1 MTAREA
7 KHQAM
12 FSEWKDRIIECRNSG
27 LRVSEWCQLNG
38 YGLQTYYRWEREIME
53 EASKQ
58 LVPQTSAYELSTP
71 VFAELPPP
79 REEPIPSNQG
89 EIVAT
94 VDFGR
99 ARLSIYTGADTAF
112 IKALCEALTYVK

>member
-12 FSEWKDRIIECRNSG
+12 LSEWKDRIIDCRNSG

-38 YGLQTYYRWEREIME
+38 YGLQTYYRWEREIMGE
-53 EASKQ
+53 VSKQ
-58 LVPQTSAYELSTP
+58 LVPQRTTAELSAP

-79 REEPIPSNQG
+79 REESMPTNQG

-112 IKALCEALTYVK
+112 IKALCEALSYVK